1 MGLYLKDQNKVY
13 EVCKVRYNHK
23 MNTKKVT
30 ITMPVDVIEKA
41 KKAAEEQGR
50 SFSNMVAH
58 LVAEGTKSKAA

>member
-1 MGLYLKDQNKVY
+1 
-13 EVCKVRYNHK
+13 VRYNK
-23 MNTKKVT
+23 EMNTKKVT

-58 LVAEGTKSKAA
+58 LVAEGTKNKAA